1 MREPRPV
8 FIPPFDGADEGSLVR
23 LGLAEPPPIPGP
35 APSVAPFR
43 QPQYPGNP
51 GGDWQPDEPEE

>member
-1 MREPRPV
+1 MPEPRPV
-8 FIPPFDGADEGSLVR
+8 FVPPLDGADEQSLVR

-35 APSVAPFR
+35 APFQS
-43 QPQYPGNP
+43 PQYA